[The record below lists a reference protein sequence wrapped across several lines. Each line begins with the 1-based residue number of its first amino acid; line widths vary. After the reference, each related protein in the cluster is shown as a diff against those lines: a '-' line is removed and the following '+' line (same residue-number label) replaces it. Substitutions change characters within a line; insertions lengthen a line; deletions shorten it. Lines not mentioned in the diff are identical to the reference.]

1 MSRNDDFRARPGRIR
16 SSKAQRA
23 RPFIAQALA
32 AAQKA
37 GGHVSRSGKIT
48 SGKGRGPSFARGR
61 VASVLANRLITN
73 RTRFCTVK
81 ARIVRNK
88 GDRGPL
94 ARHLNYLRRE
104 GVTRAANEVSNEEQ
118 YEKARMFGPETDN
131 ADAKEFAD
139 RCKDDRHHFRFIIS
153 PEDATDMEDLK
164 RFTRELMA
172 QAEKDLGTKLEWVGV
187 DHWNTDNPHVHVI
200 MRGRADD
207 GHDLVIDRD
216 YIKSGLRDR
225 AQDLVTLELGQRT
238 DLDIRRSLDRQ
249 IEADRWTQL
258 DRQLVR
264 DANEQGI
271 IDVAPSPDKQPDEYS
286 IQNVGRLRH
295 LEHLGLAE
303 NVGPGQW
310 IISDDAE
317 ATLRELGLRGDIIKR
332 MHRALTEQGIERGAA
347 DYVLSGETYGEPV
360 IGRLIERGLD
370 DELRGTAFAVVDGVD
385 GHTHHIRLPDIEAA
399 GDSAPGSIVEL
410 RSFEDARGE
419 RRVALAVRSDFSPE
433 AQTTADGATWL
444 DRQLVARDPV
454 DLGGGF
460 GLEVKQAMEARAE
473 HLIEEG
479 LARRE
484 GERVIFARN
493 LLGTLRQ
500 RELNALGEKL
510 SHEMSMPYQPSAAGE
525 YVAGTYSQRFNLASG
540 RFAMVD
546 DGLGFSLVPW
556 TPSVEK
562 HMGQHIS
569 GVARADGGVDWSFG
583 RRRGL
588 GL

>member
-1 MSRNDDFRARPGRIR
+1 MSRDDDFRVRPGRIR

-61 VASVLANRLITN
+61 VASVRANRFITN

-104 GVTRAANEVSNEEQ
+104 GVTRAANEVSNGEQ
-118 YEKARMFGPETDN
+118 HEKAGMFGPETDN

-139 RCKDDRHHFRFIIS
+139 RCREDRHHFRFIVS
-153 PEDATDMEDLK
+153 PEDAADMEDLK
-164 RFTRELMA
+164 GFTRELMV
-172 QAEKDLGTKLEWVGV
+172 QAEKDLGTKLEWIGV

-200 MRGRADD
+200 LRGSTDD
-207 GHDLVIDRD
+207 GQDLVIDRD

-225 AQDLVTLELGQRT
+225 AQDLVTQELGQRS
-238 DLDIRRSLDRQ
+238 DLDISRSLERQ

-258 DRQLVR
+258 DRQLLR
-264 DANEQGI
+264 DANEQGV
-271 IDVAPSPDKQPDEYS
+271 IDVAPSPDRQPDEYLV
-286 IQNVGRLRH
+286 QKVGRLRH

-303 NVGPGQW
+303 TIGPGQW
-310 IISDDAE
+310 IISGEAE

-347 DYVLSGETYGEPV
+347 DYVLSSEAHGEPV
-360 IGRLIERGLD
+360 IGRLVERGLD

-419 RRVALAVRSDFSPE
+419 RRVALAVRSDFSLE
-433 AQTTADGATWL
+433 AQTRADGATWL

-454 DLGGGF
+454 GLGGGF
-460 GLEVKQAMEARAE
+460 GLEVQQAMEARAE
-473 HLIEEG
+473 HLIEER

-484 GERVIFARN
+484 GGRVIFARN

-500 RELNALGEKL
+500 RELDALGEKL
-510 SHEMSMPYQPSAAGE
+510 SHEMNMPFREAAAGE
-525 YVAGTYSQRFNLASG
+525 YVAGTYSRRFTLASG

-562 HMGQHIS
+562 HIGQHVS
-569 GVARADGGVDWSFG
+569 GVARSDGGVEWSFG